1 MTACPRC
8 KSESAEVVKSWDVI
22 PKSGRGKPMR
32 VTLYLC
38 NTCGYKYRKATKIE
52 VQPTVQPLTPAEEPK
67 IQQEQQPSVV
77 DEVLKLMVVKETS
90 LKSNGESEI
99 ASKLFEYIKSH
110 EGLLN
115 IKQCSMEL
123 EVDPGKVKEVLEK
136 LLDEGSIVK
145 MEEGESPA
153 KTIEELT
160 TPPTPE
166 IQQEEQPQKLSI
178 FQRIK
183 RAFTG

>member
-1 MTACPRC
+1 MTGCPRC
-8 KSESAEVVKSWDVI
+8 KNESVEVVKSWDVI
-22 PKSGRGKPMR
+22 PKSSRGRPMR

-52 VQPTVQPLTPAEEPK
+52 VQPVETQTLAEEPK
-67 IQQEQQPSVV
+67 IQQKQQPNVI
-77 DEVLKLMVVKETS
+77 DEVLKLMVVKETNI
-90 LKSNGESEI
+90 KSNGESEI
-99 ASKLFEYIKSH
+99 TSKLFEYIRNH
-110 EGLLN
+110 EGILN

-123 EVDPGKVKEVLEK
+123 EVDPEKVKEALGK

-145 MEEGESPA
+145 MEESESPT
-153 KTIEELT
+153 KTVEDLT
-160 TPPTPE
+160 KPPTLE
-166 IQQEEQPQKLSI
+166 IPQEDQQQKLSI